1 MPRGIP
7 NKKVEVEEVKKSR
20 GRPPKVVTEEKPV
33 EKKTTSKA
41 STETYD
47 ASKIKELPFPDN
59 VRTRPEM
66 YVGRT
71 NKSAQLTC
79 LREIVNNSVDE
90 YLAGFAS
97 EITVIRHNTR
107 QFTVVDNG
115 RGVPFD
121 KHSSGKNVMEV
132 IFGSLHAGR
141 NFEAKTVY
149 STGLNGVG
157 ASCVNALS
165 ESFVVFGKRDKQYGL
180 ITFNSGKKVSVVTKD
195 ITSQKDTPVKTK
207 NGTAVVFKLEDSLFE
222 EELTHDDIKSFLQEV
237 AFVCNDLKIKFIDES
252 IKDKKE
258 FVFHYTNK
266 LGLSEYIKHTLKDK
280 KAIFEP
286 VVFSETIKDKKKII
300 IKGEEQEVDNTT
312 IVEVALTYDA
322 TNSPENIASFCN
334 TIRTSQ
340 GGSHVT
346 GFKRALSQNLAK
358 YIKDNNLSKIQLD
371 PEDFRPGLNVAV
383 SVYNFNPKYTSQTK
397 QELDMSDVSGFVIK
411 ACNNGIKDWMASNPK
426 IMKILAEMFSLNAK
440 GRLAQKRALENVRK
454 ENSSF
459 ISSMSSMRK
468 FSDSIEH
475 GENSELFIVEG

>member
-222 EELTHDDIKSFLQEV
+222 EELTYQLMGF
-237 AFVCNDLKIKFIDES
+237 AY
-252 IKDKKE
+252 KE
-258 FVFHYTNK
+258 
-266 LGLSEYIKHTLKDK
+266 
-280 KAIFEP
+280 
-286 VVFSETIKDKKKII
+286 
-300 IKGEEQEVDNTT
+300 
-312 IVEVALTYDA
+312 
-322 TNSPENIASFCN
+322 
-334 TIRTSQ
+334 
-340 GGSHVT
+340 
-346 GFKRALSQNLAK
+346 
-358 YIKDNNLSKIQLD
+358 
-371 PEDFRPGLNVAV
+371 
-383 SVYNFNPKYTSQTK
+383 
-397 QELDMSDVSGFVIK
+397 
-411 ACNNGIKDWMASNPK
+411 
-426 IMKILAEMFSLNAK
+426 
-440 GRLAQKRALENVRK
+440 
-454 ENSSF
+454 
-459 ISSMSSMRK
+459 
-468 FSDSIEH
+468 
-475 GENSELFIVEG
+475 